1 MITFIRNAVGL
12 GLASLLTVGST
23 GCGAP
28 QSFVQTTP
36 GWKVIEL
43 RDGLKNNYDDA
54 WQRTVDTV
62 ARNWDIEIL
71 DKDSGY
77 LRTAWLHGIVGASW
91 ERYRGRLTIKY
102 PEVKNADKLEVRTEA
117 QWLKNKPLGW
127 VSGFDLMFQ
136 RDVYSALSGRLG
148 RTVPSAVDLT
158 P

>member
-1 MITFIRNAVGL
+1 MIVAL
-12 GLASLLTVGST
+12 T
-23 GCGAP
+23 GCAP
-28 QSFVQTTP
+28 RSFVRSAP

-54 WQRTVDTV
+54 WQRTVDTI

-77 LRTAWLHGIVGASW
+77 LRTAWLHGIVGASY

-102 PEVKNADKLEVRTEA
+102 PEVKSPDKMEVKTDA
-117 QWLKNKPLGW
+117 QWLATRPLGW
-127 VSGFDLMFQ
+127 IGGFDSTFQ

-148 RTVPSAVDLT
+148 RTVPAE
-158 P
+158 

>member
-1 MITFIRNAVGL
+1 MSAFTRKVMGL
-12 GLASLLTVGST
+12 GLASLMIAALT
-23 GCGAP
+23 GCAP
-28 QSFVQTTP
+28 RSFVRSAP

-54 WQRTVDTV
+54 WQRTVDTI

-77 LRTAWLHGIVGASW
+77 LRTAWLHGIVGASY

-102 PEVKNADKLEVRTEA
+102 PEVKNPDKMEVKTDA
-117 QWLKNKPLGW
+117 QWLAKRPLGW
-127 VSGFDLMFQ
+127 ISGFDSTFQ

-148 RTVPSAVDLT
+148 RTVPAE
-158 P
+158 